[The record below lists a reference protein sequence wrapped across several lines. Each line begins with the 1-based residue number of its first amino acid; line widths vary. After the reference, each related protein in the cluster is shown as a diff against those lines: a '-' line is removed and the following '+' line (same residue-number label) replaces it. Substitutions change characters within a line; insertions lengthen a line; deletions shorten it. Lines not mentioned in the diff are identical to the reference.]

1 MEVKP
6 GYKQTEVGVI
16 PEEWE
21 VAELSAVTT
30 QIGDGLHGTPLY
42 SPNGNYFFIN
52 GNNLGDGRIVFTNE
66 TQSVGRAEF
75 IKHRKPLGDRS
86 ILMSINGTIGNLA
99 LFNDEPVMLGK
110 SVAFLNVSPRVSKNF
125 IYHSLRAPKVKQQF
139 FGGLTG
145 STIGN
150 LGLATIRGTKIP
162 LPPSED
168 EQRTI
173 AAALSDAD
181 GLLGGLDR
189 LIAKKRDLKQ
199 AAMQQLLTGQTR
211 LPGFHGDWESV
222 RIGDAA
228 DPNQCWSFTGG
239 PFGSNLKSSDYTESG
254 VRIIQLQNIGDGEFK
269 DGYAIY
275 TSDAKADELV
285 SCNIYPGEIIL
296 SKMGDPVARACI
308 IPSLHDRYLMC
319 SDGIRLV
326 VDSSRFATNFVFA
339 QINAP
344 DFRTRAANAGTG
356 STRKRIGLTELRN
369 LELQCPPTKDEQ
381 TAIAKVLTDMDVELS
396 ALEQRREKTR
406 YLKQAMMQE
415 LLTGRTRLI

>member
-42 SPNGNYFFIN
+42 SPNGSYFFIN

-66 TQSVGRAEF
+66 TQSVGSAEF

-150 LGLATIRGTKIP
+150 LGLATIRGTKIL

-168 EQRTI
+168 EQRAI
-173 AAALSDAD
+173 AAALSDVD
-181 GLLGGLDR
+181 GLLGGLAR
-189 LIAKKRDLKQ
+189 LIAKKRDLRQ

-211 LPGFHGDWESV
+211 LPGFSGEWEVRRLGDAFTISAGKSKSAYVVEDGDFWVCDMGSV
-222 RIGDAA
+222 SIEGRLIVSKRTNYRGDFLKRGDLIMPKDDIGGGNIIGKVGYIDADDTYIIGDHVYCLRALKG
-228 DPNQCWSFTGG
+228 DPRFFANVINSHRVNSALRKKVI
-239 PFGSNLKSSDYTESG
+239 GSAQLGLGRKSVNEQE
-254 VRIIQLQNIGDGEFK
+254 IQL
-269 DGYAIY
+269 
-275 TSDAKADELV
+275 
-285 SCNIYPGEIIL
+285 
-296 SKMGDPVARACI
+296 
-308 IPSLHDRYLMC
+308 
-319 SDGIRLV
+319 
-326 VDSSRFATNFVFA
+326 
-339 QINAP
+339 
-344 DFRTRAANAGTG
+344 
-356 STRKRIGLTELRN
+356 
-369 LELQCPPTKDEQ
+369 PPHSEQ
-381 TAIAKVLTDMDVELS
+381 TAIAEVLTEMDGEL
-396 ALEQRREKTR
+396 AVLEQRREKTR
-406 YLKQAMMQE
+406 ALKQAMMQE